1 MLKLLIERKIAVR
14 ILTMFFAITSS
25 TSMVHA
31 QRTEDVLYLKNG
43 SILRGTIIEVEG
55 GNLKIETYGGNIFA
69 FAQADV
75 AKTEKEI
82 ILKDSKTIKQKG
94 YVNFTSMGVLLGS
107 SVDDKPTPYSVI
119 MEHNY
124 KFNNYFA
131 VGGAIGLESL
141 NENTVPVALNLKILV
156 PLQTGNIFLSTLAG
170 YSFSTGKPSYNAY
183 GLEAIKN
190 ASGGI
195 MANIDLG
202 YIIPVSESAAIYIS
216 LGYRYN
222 ELNYKLESWLN
233 DADRKIKYNRLS
245 LRIGLS
251 IY

>member
-1 MLKLLIERKIAVR
+1 MLKLIIERKIAVR
-14 ILTMFFAITSS
+14 ILTIFFAITFSS
-25 TSMVHA
+25 FMAYA
-31 QRTEDVLYLKNG
+31 QKTEDILYLKNG
-43 SILRGTIIEVEG
+43 SILRGIIIGTVEG
-55 GNLKIETYGGNIFA
+55 VVKIETYGGNLFA
-69 FAQADV
+69 FALTDV

-82 ILKDSKTIKQKG
+82 IRKDSKTIKQKG

-107 SVDDKPTPYSVI
+107 SVNDKPTPFSVI

-141 NENTVPVALNLKILV
+141 NENTVPVALNLKIFV
-156 PLQTGNIFLSTLAG
+156 PLQNGSIFISTLAG

-183 GLEAIKN
+183 GLEGIKS

-202 YIIPVSESAAIYIS
+202 YIIPVSESAAIYAA

-233 DADRKIKYNRLS
+233 DADRKIKYNRFS
-245 LRIGLS
+245 VRIGLS